1 MTAVRRSSAWRRACA
16 ARVRIWRI
24 IPQAA
29 VTYFVLGTG
38 SGVLPL
44 GLCMAEALAD
54 LPARQA
60 PPLHTSAAGVPD
72 DFIFALNYTWFG
84 PAEAPDS

>member
-1 MTAVRRSSAWRRACA
+1 MWNLKTIA
-16 ARVRIWRI
+16 
-24 IPQAA
+24 QAA

-44 GLCMAEALAD
+44 GLCIADALAD
-54 LPARQA
+54 VPARQA
-60 PPLHTSAAGVPD
+60 PPLHAGIAGVPD

-84 PAEAPDS
+84 PAEAPES